1 MSALNDADVKSSKML
16 YAEIKRKIE
25 AGDVLSI
32 SSLSDLGDSYVK
44 IIPEIRYF
52 LGKGIGIIVKDL
64 PVFNKQ
70 KEYKL
75 DNIIPILNLNEMM
88 IDMMDVYLRRKEDKK
103 QKFLATVQA
112 KGSKLGRPKTVL
124 PVNFKQLY
132 IQWLH
137 KTINI
142 RDILMTLKISRTT
155 FYRYIKIYE
164 KQSAT
169 CANDES

>member
-155 FYRYIKIYE
+155 FYRYVKIYE
-164 KQSAT
+164 NQSAT